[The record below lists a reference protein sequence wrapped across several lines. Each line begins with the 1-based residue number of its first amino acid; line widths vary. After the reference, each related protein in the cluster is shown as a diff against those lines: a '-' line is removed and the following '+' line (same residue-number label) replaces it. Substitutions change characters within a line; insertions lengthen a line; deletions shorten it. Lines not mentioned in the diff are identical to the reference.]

1 MPDARPIA
9 RLLLAALLSGAAD
22 HLPAQVWAPD
32 PAFGSAG
39 LQITDFVAPVD
50 DTVRTIEALPDGRYY
65 ALGYGQNSSRLSR
78 HLANGELDASFGTDG
93 SVVVQG
99 FFGRALA
106 LQDDG
111 RIVVAGT
118 AGTTTL
124 AQDFALSRFL
134 PDGQLD
140 TGFGNAGLTVTD
152 FAQHADNINAVAIE
166 PDGAIVA
173 AGLAFVATAGG
184 TSVALARYGST
195 GALLTKRS
203 TKLFAGTADILQDL
217 HLLPDGRLIGTGYSR
232 TTSAAG
238 SIAVR
243 FAPDLQVDPTFGS
256 AGVALL
262 TLGNRENESY
272 ASALHGDGSIVL
284 TGFIARGGG
293 DYSLLLARLLGN
305 GALDAGFGTGGWTE
319 TVIPGD
325 DDPIGTG
332 VVLVPGGIVVAV
344 STVAV
349 EDFVLARFTAAGAAD
364 PGFGTGGLLFQDFH
378 GGRDAATTI
387 ALHSGGLLAG
397 GRVLPATPG
406 QGSNYGFARYSLAGV
421 LDGSFGSG
429 GLADTGF
436 LSPVANRANA
446 LAVQA
451 DGRIL
456 AGGYAGDSFPSRD
469 FAISRHLDDGALD
482 PGFGEGGRIRV
493 DFGGNEDEVGDLVAL
508 ADGSVLAA
516 GTTWVNGQ
524 RRFVVARYLGDGQPD
539 VGFGTGGR
547 VLIDPGQ
554 IGTEPVSLVVRP
566 DGRILVAG
574 TVRGPGANNDF
585 VVVGLTAAGAVDPGF
600 GSAGQTVVDMSGGSD
615 FVTSMLL
622 RPDGSVLV
630 AGGGLV
636 SGSGFDMQVLRL
648 TATGAVDTGFGT
660 GGKVGIDFAGRTD
673 LANAMVL
680 AGAGASERLYVAGSA
695 QMTSSGQ
702 SVDTAVAALDGNG
715 VLVPGFGSGGKANF
729 DLGGGAVDAAYG
741 IVAIDQRLVVVGHG
755 PQGADSDLRLLGI
768 DLDGAPDPGFSAGG
782 AVLAVGSGGQDEARA
797 AVLDAQGRLL
807 VAGWTTGGM
816 GGQDFLLARLAPR
829 PDAIFGN
836 GFEAD

>member
-1 MPDARPIA
+1 MPDAHLIA
-9 RLLLAALLSGAAD
+9 RLLLAALSTAAAG
-22 HLPAQVWAPD
+22 HVMAQSWAPD
-32 PAFGSAG
+32 PAFGSGG
-39 LQITDFVAPVD
+39 LQITDFSAPVD
-50 DTVRTIEALPDGRYY
+50 ETVQAIEALPDGRYY
-65 ALGYGQNSSRLSR
+65 ALGYSQNNSRLSR
-78 HLANGELDASFGTDG
+78 HLANGALDTSFGADG

-99 FFGRALA
+99 FFGRDLA
-106 LQDDG
+106 VQEDG

-118 AGTTTL
+118 AGNTTL

-140 TGFGNAGLTVTD
+140 TGFGSSGITLTD

-173 AGLAFVATAGG
+173 AGLAFVAAAGG
-184 TSVALARYGST
+184 TSVALARYDGS
-195 GALLTKRS
+195 GALLTRRS

-217 HLLPDGRLIGTGYSR
+217 HLLADGRLIGTGYSR

-243 FAPDLQVDPTFGS
+243 FTADLQVDAGFGS

-262 TLGNRENESY
+262 TAGNRENESY
-272 ASALHGDGSIVL
+272 ASALQDDGSIVL
-284 TGFIARGGG
+284 TGHIALGGG
-293 DYSLLLARLLGN
+293 DYALLLARVLGN
-305 GALDAGFGTGGWTE
+305 GVLDTGFGAGGWTE
-319 TVIPGD
+319 TVVPGD

-332 VVLVPGGIVVAV
+332 LVLVPGGIVVAV

-349 EDFVLARFTAAGAAD
+349 EDFVLARYTASGAPD
-364 PGFGTGGLLFQDFH
+364 PGFGTGGLLFQDFN
-378 GGRDAATTI
+378 GGRDAATTV

-397 GRVLPATPG
+397 GRAAPATPG
-406 QGSNYGFARYSLAGV
+406 QGSNYGFARYSLAGN

-456 AGGYAGDSFPSRD
+456 VGGYAGDTFSSRD

-482 PGFGEGGRIRV
+482 PGFGDGGRVRL

-508 ADGSVLAA
+508 ADGTLLAA
-516 GTTWVNGQ
+516 GTTWVSGQ
-524 RRFVVARYLGDGQPD
+524 RLFVVARFLGDGQPD
-539 VGFGTGGR
+539 IAFGTDGR

-554 IGTEPVSLVVRP
+554 IGTEPVSMVVRP

-574 TVRGPGANNDF
+574 TVRGPSANNDF

-648 TATGAVDTGFGT
+648 TATGAVDAGFGT
-660 GGKVGIDFAGRTD
+660 GGKVRIDFAGRTD
-673 LANAMVL
+673 LAQAMVL
-680 AGAGASERLYVAGSA
+680 AGAGAGERLYVAGSA

-741 IVAIDQRLVVVGHG
+741 IVAIDQRLVVAGHG

-768 DLDGAPDPGFSAGG
+768 GLDGAPDPGFGAGG
-782 AVLAVGSGGQDEARA
+782 AVLAVGSDGQDEARA
-797 AVLDAQGRLL
+797 AVLDGQGRLL

-816 GGQDFLLARLAPR
+816 GGQDFLLARLAPVV
-829 PDAIFGN
+829 DAIFGD
-836 GFEAD
+836 GFEPD